1 MKQLPIYALCTL
13 IATLLI
19 VVMPTDA
26 EAQIYKDT
34 IRLHILANSDSDE
47 DQALKIEIRDRL
59 LDKYGTMLSSSNS
72 VNQAKKTVE
81 DLISSIEKDA
91 SEWIKE
97 LGYDY
102 TVRTTLT
109 EEWYD
114 TREYDGFTLPAGYY
128 TSLRVIIGDGG
139 GQNWW
144 CVMYPPLCTE
154 IATERAPKDDY
165 VIDYSKE
172 EIHLITGGRYK
183 IKFKILEDLSR
194 VFSKNG

>member
-1 MKQLPIYALCTL
+1 MKSLPIYAISVL

-19 VVMPTDA
+19 AVMPTDA

-59 LDKYGTMLSSSNS
+59 LDKYGRMLSSTES
-72 VNQAKKTVE
+72 VSHAKKTVE
-81 DLISSIEKDA
+81 DLISSIENDA

-139 GQNWW
+139 GKNWW

>member
-19 VVMPTDA
+19 TIMPTDA
-26 EAQIYKDT
+26 EAQIYEDT

-59 LDKYGTMLSSSNS
+59 LDQYGSLLCTTDSIED
-72 VNQAKKTVE
+72 AKKTAE
-81 DLISSIEKDA
+81 DLIFNIEKDA
-91 SEWIKE
+91 YAWIKE

-102 TVRTTLT
+102 DVRATLT

-128 TSLRVIIGDGG
+128 TSLRVIIGEGEG
-139 GQNWW
+139 KNWW

-154 IATERAPKDDY
+154 IATERAPMDDY
-165 VIDYSKE
+165 VINYSKA
-172 EIHLITGGRYK
+172 EIQLITGGKYK
-183 IKFKILEDLSR
+183 VKFKILEDLSR

>member
-19 VVMPTDA
+19 AVMPTDA

-59 LDKYGTMLSSSNS
+59 LDKYGRMLSSTES
-72 VNQAKKTVE
+72 VSHAKKTVE
-81 DLISSIEKDA
+81 DLISSIENDA

-139 GQNWW
+139 GKNWW